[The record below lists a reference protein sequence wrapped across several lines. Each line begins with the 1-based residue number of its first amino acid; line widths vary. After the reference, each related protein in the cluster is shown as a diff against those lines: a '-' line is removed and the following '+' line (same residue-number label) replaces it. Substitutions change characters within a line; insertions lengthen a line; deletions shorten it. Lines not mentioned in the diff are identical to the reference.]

1 MARQLDLFAASRTT
15 SYRNSH
21 QTVPRR
27 LHGSGT
33 GNKQVTRLVNRVN
46 GRQSLRAN
54 GGQLMR
60 SLKYARRHATATR
73 YTLLRFRNA
82 RMKRGSFGSSGG

>member
-15 SYRNSH
+15 EYRNSH

-46 GRQSLRAN
+46 NRQSLRAN
-54 GGQLMR
+54 RQALANGGRNGR
-60 SLKYARRHATATR
+60 SIPNIFAGRK
-73 YTLLRFRNA
+73 FRIV
-82 RMKRGSFGSSGG
+82 KGSQRASSGHSGG